1 MSTVLLCSLIFLLS
15 GLIQGLTGFGGG
27 LARKK
32 ALLALEG
39 RAVPQD
45 LRGF

>member
-1 MSTVLLCSLIFLLS
+1 MTTVLLCSLIFLLS

-27 LARKK
+27 LARKQ

-39 RAVPQD
+39 RAQQQD
-45 LRGF
+45 LHGI